1 MYFGSKSIMSSLL
14 CDPCCRSAETEVGGE
29 HVEVQRVRLG
39 DLSVELMPGLGVLG
53 LRRLVDHGVGP
64 RVAVVRDVVAAVAG
78 VVGQEI
84 PGWVAQVN
92 QVATGEQDCVEVTR
106 KQAG

>member
-29 HVEVQRVRLG
+29 HVEVQRVRLEPLDVGPDGRHQRLVDEEHAGGVALELLG

-64 RVAVVRDVVAAVAG
+64 RVAVVRDVVAAVA
-78 VVGQEI
+78 
-84 PGWVAQVN
+84 
-92 QVATGEQDCVEVTR
+92 
-106 KQAG
+106 